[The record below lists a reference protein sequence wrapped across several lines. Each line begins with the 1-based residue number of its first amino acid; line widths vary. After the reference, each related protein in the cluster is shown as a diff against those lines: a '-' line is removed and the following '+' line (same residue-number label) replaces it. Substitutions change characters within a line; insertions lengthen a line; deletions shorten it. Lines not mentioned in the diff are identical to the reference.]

1 MTPTELKSMSANA
14 IEYQR
19 ALAFIS
25 LNPET
30 EEALCNALRRV
41 VQDGLV
47 YLRREDHQI
56 YFMG

>member
-1 MTPTELKSMSANA
+1 MSANA